1 LSKITPNFAH
11 FGPQNFLGKR
21 VPFSK
26 CWDLYHKLQATFDYV
41 AKFHGDCPRELEKK
55 TRISA
60 VKYKTA
66 KNYNCF

>member
-1 LSKITPNFAH
+1 
-11 FGPQNFLGKR
+11 
-21 VPFSK
+21 
-26 CWDLYHKLQATFDYV
+26 LQATFDYV